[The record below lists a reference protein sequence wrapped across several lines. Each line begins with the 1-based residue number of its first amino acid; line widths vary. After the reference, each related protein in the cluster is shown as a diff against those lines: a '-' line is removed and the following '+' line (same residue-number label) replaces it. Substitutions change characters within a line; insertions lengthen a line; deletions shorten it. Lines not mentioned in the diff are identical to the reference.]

1 MQSLYKLYV
10 SIDAN
15 LNKETQMKVVLYEYK
30 VTGVK
35 NKYIEIEITDTK
47 KRISYDKLNVI
58 QCDIKNIKHISYFV
72 WLDNDND
79 ENISKL
85 TNEIKDKINNDVLI
99 YKKTLDKLE
108 SNLKN
113 DYIFNKEIIDERY

>member
-1 MQSLYKLYV
+1 MENLYKLYV
-10 SIDAN
+10 SLDAQ
-15 LNKETQMKVVLYEYK
+15 LDKDNKMKVILYQYK
-30 VTGVK
+30 VSSLK
-35 NKYIEIEITDTK
+35 NKYIEINITDTK
-47 KRISYDKLNVI
+47 KRISYDKLNII
-58 QCDIKNIKHISYFV
+58 QSDIKNIKHISYFV

-85 TNEIKDKINNDVLI
+85 TNEIKNKINNDILI

>member
-1 MQSLYKLYV
+1 MENLYKLYV
-10 SIDAN
+10 SLDAQLDKDN
-15 LNKETQMKVVLYEYK
+15 NMKVVLYQYK
-30 VTGVK
+30 VSSSK
-35 NKYIEIEITDTK
+35 NKYIEINITDTK